1 MKKLLFI
8 TSAFLFCQ
16 SSYAQLTL
24 PADGGSSKAMT
35 GERIGLTD
43 VTINY
48 GRPALRGRS
57 GNIWGKVV
65 PEGFTADNNTGKTR
79 MIPWRAGANENTT
92 IEFSTDVS
100 IEGKHLAAG
109 RYGFFI
115 AYGPSESILI
125 FSKHN
130 IAWGSFFYDEADDA
144 LRVNIK
150 PIPTTEV
157 QERLIYTFSDEDDS
171 SATIAM
177 AWDKLKFPFRVS
189 TKLHDIQMASIDNE
203 MKSAKGWDA
212 QSQYVAALYY
222 KEDNRLD
229 EALKLITSASTAN
242 PNFMMLSA
250 KSDILQ
256 QMGKK
261 QEAEAAFKAAVNAT
275 TAPWQAHNY
284 ARTQLQQKHTDRAV
298 DIFKLNYAKFPNT
311 FTTNMGMARGLSATG
326 NYKEALKY
334 ANKALPQAPDASNKA
349 SVEQIIKTLQAGKD
363 ING

>member
-1 MKKLLFI
+1 MFSL
-8 TSAFLFCQ
+8 CG
-16 SSYAQLTL
+16 YAQLTL
-24 PADGGSSKAMT
+24 PADGGSAKAIT

-57 GNIWGKVV
+57 GNIWGKLV
-65 PEGFTADNNTGKTR
+65 PEGFVADNNTGKTR

-109 RYGFFI
+109 KYGFFI
-115 AYGPSESILI
+115 AYGPSESTLI

-130 IAWGSFFYDEADDA
+130 IAWGSFFYDETDDA
-144 LRVNIK
+144 LRVKIK
-150 PIPTTEV
+150 PVITTEV

-171 SATIAM
+171 SATINLV
-177 AWDKLKFPFRVS
+177 WDNLKFPFRVS
-189 TKLHDIQMASIDNE
+189 TRLHEIQMASIDNE

-261 QEAEAAFKAAVNAT
+261 QEAETSFKAAVSAT

-284 ARTQLQQKHTDRAV
+284 ARTQLQQKNTQRAIE
-298 DIFKLNYAKFPNT
+298 IFKLNYDKFPNT
-311 FTTNMGMARGLSATG
+311 FTTNMGMARGLSAAG
-326 NYKEALKY
+326 NYKDALKY
-334 ANKALPQAPDASNKA
+334 ANKALPQAPDANNKA
-349 SVEQIIKTLQAGKD
+349 SVEQIIKTLKEGKD